1 MNIMI
6 HKISFLPLHLLLL
19 FILCIHLLTTV
30 SGGSSTNISGGYSTT
45 GIDRWCD
52 QTPYPD
58 PCKCY
63 FKNHNGFQ
71 LPTQLSQFRVML
83 VEAAMDR
90 AISARNELTR
100 SGGNYTDCQ
109 KQAVLTDC
117 IGLYEDTVMQ
127 LNRTLQG
134 LPPKAAGAG
143 KKCTDFDAQTWLSTA
158 LTNTETCR
166 RGSSDFNVSDFITP
180 IVSNTKISHL
190 ISDCLA
196 VNGALL
202 TTINNGNTN
211 TADPNGNEFPRWVS
225 GKERRLLQLQ
235 SARAV
240 KANIVV
246 AKDGSG
252 QFSTVQAAI
261 DVAGRRKVTSGRF
274 VIYIKRGIYQEN
286 INVRLNNDNIML
298 VGDGMRSTII
308 TGGRSVKGGYT
319 TFNSATAGIEGLHF
333 IAKGL
338 TFRNTAGPAKGQA
351 VALRS
356 SSDLSIFYKCSI
368 EGYQDTLLVHS
379 QRQFYRDCYIY
390 GTVDFIFG
398 NAAVVFQNC
407 LILPRRPLKGQAN
420 VITAQGRADPFQN
433 TGISIHNSRIL
444 PAPDL
449 RPVISSVKTYM
460 GRPWMKY
467 SRTVVLQTYL
477 DSVVSPFG
485 WSPWIEGSVFGLD
498 TLFYA
503 EYKNTGPAS
512 STTWRVRWKG
522 FHVLN
527 RDSDA
532 TAFTVGR
539 FIAGAAWL
547 PRTGI
552 PFTSGL

>member
-1 MNIMI
+1 MMNIMM
-6 HKISFLPLHLLLL
+6 HKIFLLSLHLLFLL
-19 FILCIHLLTTV
+19 LLCFHPLTTV
-30 SGGSSTNISGGYSTT
+30 ASDDKSTT
-45 GIDRWCD
+45 GGIDGWCD

-63 FKNHNGFQ
+63 FKNHNGFR
-71 LPTQLSQFRVML
+71 LPTQLPEFRIML
-83 VEAAMDR
+83 VEATMDR
-90 AISARNELTR
+90 AIFARDELAQFSR
-100 SGGNYTDCQ
+100 NCTDCR
-109 KQAVLTDC
+109 KQAVLADC
-117 IGLYEDTVMQ
+117 IDLYGDTIVQ
-127 LNRTLQG
+127 LNRTLEG
-134 LPPKAAGAG
+134 VSPKAGTG
-143 KKCTDFDAQTWLSTA
+143 KGCTDFDTQTWLSTA

-166 RGSSDFNVSDFITP
+166 RGSFDLNVSDFITP
-180 IVSNTKISHL
+180 IVSNTKISNL
-190 ISDCLA
+190 ISNCLA

-202 TTINNGNTN
+202 PTGSNGTT
-211 TADPNGNEFPRWVS
+211 TADGKGFPTWVS

-240 KANIVV
+240 RANLVV

-252 QFSTVQAAI
+252 HVTTVQAAI
-261 DVAGRRKVTSGRF
+261 DLAGRRKVTSGRY
-274 VIYIKRGIYQEN
+274 VIYVKRGIYQEN

-308 TGGRSVKGGYT
+308 TGGRSVRGGYT
-319 TFNSATAGIEGLHF
+319 TYNSATAGIEGLHF

-368 EGYQDTLLVHS
+368 EGYQDTLMVHS
-379 QRQFYRDCYIY
+379 QRQFYRGCYIY

-433 TGISIHNSRIL
+433 TGISIHNSRIQ

-449 RPVISSVKTYM
+449 KPVIRTVKTYM

-467 SRTVVLQTYL
+467 SRTVVLKTHL
-477 DSVVSPFG
+477 DSVVSPLG
-485 WSPWIEGSVFGLD
+485 WSPWTEGSVFGLD

-512 STTWRVRWKG
+512 STKWRVRWKG

-527 RDSDA
+527 RASDA
-532 TAFTVGR
+532 SAFTVGR
-539 FIAGAAWL
+539 FIAGTAWL
-547 PRTGI
+547 PHTGV